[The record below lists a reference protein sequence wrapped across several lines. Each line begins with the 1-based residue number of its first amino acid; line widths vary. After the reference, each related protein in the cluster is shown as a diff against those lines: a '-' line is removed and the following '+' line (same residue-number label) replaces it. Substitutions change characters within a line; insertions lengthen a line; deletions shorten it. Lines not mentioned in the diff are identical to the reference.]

1 MKIEPTRTSRI
12 MISRKIAAK
21 IVVLRSKKCIQ
32 FKTLSWRKQS
42 KTHIMH
48 AFVYSNS
55 ETEALTSSRWVRE
68 AMETEN
74 PRI

>member
-1 MKIEPTRTSRI
+1 MY
-12 MISRKIAAK
+12 
-21 IVVLRSKKCIQ
+21 
-32 FKTLSWRKQS
+32 
-42 KTHIMH
+42 